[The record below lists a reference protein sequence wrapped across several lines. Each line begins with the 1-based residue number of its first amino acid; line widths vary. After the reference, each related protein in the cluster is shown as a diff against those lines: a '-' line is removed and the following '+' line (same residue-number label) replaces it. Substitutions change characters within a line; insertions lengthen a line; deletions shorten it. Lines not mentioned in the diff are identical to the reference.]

1 MAEKNITV
9 FIYLPG
15 ETVAVPAGIFTHD
28 SDTGI
33 GSFAYGRKYF
43 ERANALPVDP
53 VALPLGPEPL
63 SVTANHGVYGAFRD
77 AAPDY
82 WGRLVIAA
90 ERKVPPEALTELDFL
105 VSANATRAGNL
116 DFRETPNSQEPELG
130 PPNFNR
136 LADLMDVASK
146 IETGQEVSQ
155 HLLRLLCQG
164 TSVGG
169 ARPKCTVEWEDAL
182 WIAKFTAK
190 DDTLNIPRIEYAT
203 MTLAAKCGIRVPAM
217 RLQTIGDRDVLLV
230 RRFER
235 EKAKEGWL
243 RTGFLSSLSLMQ
255 WDEMDRLA
263 WDYGAI
269 ADAMRRHTPMGDIRE
284 WFRRM
289 VFNILVRNTDDH
301 PRNHGFLF
309 DGSGIRLSP
318 AYDIVPSLSRA
329 GVGTDFFL
337 AMSVGKRGRE
347 ASLENALSRAARFGL
362 SEDEASGELEKLVE
376 KVRGWKEYF
385 TSVGCPD
392 WEIRALEPSF
402 VRMGQVGRGR

>member
-28 SDTGI
+28 SRAGV
-33 GSFAYGRKYF
+33 GSFVYGRKYQ

-63 SVTANHGVYGAFRD
+63 PVTANHGLYGAFRD

-90 ERKVPPEALTELDFL
+90 ERKVPPEALGEMDFL
-105 VSANATRAGNL
+105 VCANATRAGNL
-116 DFRETPNSQEPELG
+116 DFRETPDSPEPALEPPHFNHLAEL
-130 PPNFNR
+130 
-136 LADLMDVASK
+136 LDAASK
-146 IETGQEVSQ
+146 IETGKEVSQ
-155 HLLRLLCQG
+155 HLLRLLRQG
-164 TSVGG
+164 SSVGG

-182 WIAKFTAK
+182 WIAKFPAK
-190 DDTLNIPRIEYAT
+190 DDTLNIPRVEYAA
-203 MTLAAKCGIRVPAM
+203 MTLAAKCGIRVPTM
-217 RLQTIGDRDVLLV
+217 RLQSVGGKAVLLV

-235 EKAKEGWL
+235 EKTGNGWL
-243 RTGFLSSLSLMQ
+243 RTGFFSSLSLMQ

-269 ADAMRRHTPMGDIRE
+269 ADTMRRHTTVRDIQE

-301 PRNHGFLF
+301 PRNHGFLL
-309 DGSGIRLSP
+309 DASGIRLSP
-318 AYDIVPSLSRA
+318 AYDIVPSITRP
-329 GVGTDFFL
+329 GVGVDFSL
-337 AMSVGKRGRE
+337 AMSIGEQGRT
-347 ASLENALSRAARFGL
+347 ATLENALTRSARFGL
-362 SEDEASGELEKLVE
+362 SKNEAKEEVEKLVGIVGTWRE
-376 KVRGWKEYF
+376 HF
-385 TSVGCPD
+385 ASAGCPD
-392 WEIRALEPSF
+392 SEIRALEPSF
-402 VRMGQVGRGR
+402 LCLDMAV